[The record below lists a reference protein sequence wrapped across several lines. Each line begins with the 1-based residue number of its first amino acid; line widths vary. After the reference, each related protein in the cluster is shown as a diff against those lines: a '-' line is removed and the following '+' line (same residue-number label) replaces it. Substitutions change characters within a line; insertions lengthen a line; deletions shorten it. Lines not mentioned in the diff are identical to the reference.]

1 MQKRQ
6 REEGP
11 DPSQYEANPHLQHVR
26 RWLAAEAAEEQST
39 ARIKH
44 RKDKESADQ
53 AAKEALAFAWSLQVA
68 ELLALEDRDTQPC
81 AERVAFREATNTEQ
95 ANLAELKCRAKANTL
110 KYG

>member
-1 MQKRQ
+1 MSKRT
-6 REEGP
+6 REEGL
-11 DPSQYEANPHLQHVR
+11 DPSQYEANPNLQRVR
-26 RWLAAEAAEEQST
+26 RWLAAEEQSKAT
-39 ARIKH
+39 IER

-53 AAKEALAFAWSLQVA
+53 AAKEALAFAWTLQVA